1 MRKVNW
7 YLSIFSLILI
17 LALTSS
23 SDRVLEVS
31 AAKDAVTVSSVKG
44 LKTAVSRAMHNYDGK
59 LTISYKGNITPKMDQ
74 INGVVEQL
82 LAADDYL
89 SGSFKES
96 NIHYQ
101 YNSISAIINYT
112 FSYHTSK
119 NQEQYVDA
127 QVKRFINEEISE
139 KMSDF
144 DKVKAINNY
153 IVLNTK
159 YGSDTKASAHSAYA
173 VFKEGK
179 AVCQGYTLA
188 AYKLYQAAGI
198 DVRYVVGYVDKVAHS
213 WNLVKV
219 DGKWYHVDS
228 TFNDPTPDRAGK
240 VSSKYFLLSDS
251 ALAEDHRWVTK
262 DYQKASDTTY
272 NFIRDTDDFVKSGD
286 KVYYTK
292 VDGSRGIYI
301 RDTKTGNEK
310 KLTNTNAKYLVKAE
324 DWLYFSNKDKMGY
337 LTRIH
342 MDGSK
347 QTKIN
352 ERESSDLKI
361 LDQML
366 YYTNGGKEQIL
377 NLEEIV
383 EEDQKKDSGNL
394 FSYIEQFF
402 FQLFPGKLHE

>member
-17 LALTSS
+17 LALSS
-23 SDRVLEVS
+23 SRDGILEVS

-44 LKTAVSRAMHNYDGK
+44 LKSAVSKAMHNYEGK
-59 LTISYKGNITPKMDQ
+59 LIISYKGDITPKMEQ
-74 INGVVEQL
+74 INGVVEKL

-96 NIHYQ
+96 KIHYQ
-101 YNSISAIINYT
+101 YNSSSAIINYT

-119 NQEQYVDA
+119 SQEQYVDA
-127 QVKRFINEEISE
+127 QVKRFIKEEISE

-173 VFKEGK
+173 VFKEGE

-198 DVRYVVGYVDKVAHS
+198 DVRYVIGYVDQVAHS

-228 TFNDPTPDRAGK
+228 TFNDPTPDREGI

-251 ALAEDHRWVTK
+251 VLAEDHRWVTK
-262 DYQKASDTTY
+262 DYKAASDSSY
-272 NFIRDTDDFVKSGD
+272 NFIRDTEDFVKSGD
-286 KVYYTK
+286 QVYYTK
-292 VDGSRGIYI
+292 ANGSRGIYT
-301 RDTKTGNEK
+301 RDTTTGNEK
-310 KLTNTNAKYLVKAE
+310 EITNTNAKYLVKAG
-324 DWLYFSNKDKMGY
+324 DWLYFSNKDKNGY

-347 QTKIN
+347 KMKIN
-352 ERESSDLKI
+352 EQESSDLRVY
-361 LDQML
+361 DHTL
-366 YYTNGGKEQIL
+366 YYTGDGKEQML
-377 NLEEIV
+377 NLEGIV
-383 EEDQKKDSGNL
+383 EEAQKKDSGNL

>member
-17 LALTSS
+17 LALSS
-23 SDRVLEVS
+23 NRDGILEVS

-44 LKTAVSRAMHNYDGK
+44 LKSVVSKAMHNYEGK
-59 LTISYKGNITPKMDQ
+59 LIISYKGDITPKMEQ
-74 INGVVEQL
+74 INGVVEKL

-96 NIHYQ
+96 KIHYQ
-101 YNSISAIINYT
+101 YNSSSAIINYT

-119 NQEQYVDA
+119 SQEQYVDA
-127 QVKRFINEEISE
+127 QVKRFINKEISE

-173 VFKEGK
+173 VFKEGE

-198 DVRYVVGYVDKVAHS
+198 DVRYVVGYVDQVAHS

-228 TFNDPTPDRAGK
+228 TFNDPTPDRKGI

-262 DYQKASDTTY
+262 DYKTASDSSY
-272 NFIRDTDDFVKSGD
+272 NFIRDTEDFVKSGD
-286 KVYYTK
+286 QVYFTK
-292 VDGSRGIYI
+292 ANGSRGIYT
-301 RDTKTGNEK
+301 RDTTTGNEK
-310 KLTNTNAKYLVKAE
+310 KITNTNAKYLVKAG
-324 DWLYFSNKDKMGY
+324 DWLYFSNKDKNGY

-347 QTKIN
+347 KMKIN
-352 ERESSDLKI
+352 EQESSDLRVN
-361 LDQML
+361 DHTL
-366 YYTNGGKEQIL
+366 YYTADGKEQML

-383 EEDQKKDSGNL
+383 EEPQKKDSGNL

>member
-59 LTISYKGNITPKMDQ
+59 LTISYKGNITQKMDQ

-101 YNSISAIINYT
+101 YNSSSAIINYT

-119 NQEQYVDA
+119 SQEQYVDA
-127 QVKRFINEEISE
+127 QVKRFIKEEISE

-159 YGSDTKASAHSAYA
+159 YGSDTHASAHSAYA

-198 DVRYVVGYVDKVAHS
+198 DVRYVVGYVDQVAHS

-219 DGKWYHVDS
+219 DGKWYHIDS

-251 ALAEDHRWVTK
+251 ALAEDHRWVTE

-272 NFIRDTDDFVKSGD
+272 NFIRDTEDFVKSGD

-292 VDGSRGIYI
+292 SDGSRGIYI
-301 RDTKTGNEK
+301 RDTKTGNENK
-310 KLTNTNAKYLVKAE
+310 ITNTNAKYLVKAE
-324 DWLYFSNKDKMGY
+324 DWLYFSNKDQKGY
-337 LTRIH
+337 LTKINK
-342 MDGSK
+342 DGSK
-347 QTKIN
+347 QMKIN
-352 ERESSDLKI
+352 EQESSNLKV
-361 LDQML
+361 LDQIL
-366 YYTNGGKEQIL
+366 YYTANGKEQTL
-377 NLEEIV
+377 NLNEIV

>member
-1 MRKVNW
+1 M
-7 YLSIFSLILI
+7 I

-59 LTISYKGNITPKMDQ
+59 LTISYKGNITPKMNQ

-101 YNSISAIINYT
+101 YNSSSAIINYT

-153 IVLNTK
+153 IVLNTI

-352 ERESSDLKI
+352 EQESSDLKV

>member
-44 LKTAVSRAMHNYDGK
+44 LKTAVSRAMHNYEGK
-59 LTISYKGNITPKMDQ
+59 LIISYKGNITPKMEQ
-74 INGVVEQL
+74 INRVVEQL
-82 LAADDYL
+82 LADDDYL
-89 SGSFKES
+89 AGSFKES

-101 YNSISAIINYT
+101 YNSSSAIINYT

-119 NQEQYVDA
+119 SQEQYVDA
-127 QVKRFINEEISE
+127 QVKRFINEEITE

-159 YGSDTKASAHSAYA
+159 YGSDTKSSAHSAYA

-198 DVRYVVGYVDKVAHS
+198 DVRYVVGYVDQVAHS
-213 WNLVKV
+213 WNLVNV

-272 NFIRDTDDFVKSGD
+272 NFIRDTEDFVKSGD
-286 KVYYTK
+286 EVFYTK
-292 VDGSRGIYI
+292 ADGSRGIYK
-301 RDTKTGNEK
+301 RDTKLGTEK
-310 KLTNTNAKYLVKAE
+310 TVTNTNAKYLVKAG
-324 DWLYFSNKDKMGY
+324 DWLYFSNKDKKGY

-342 MDGSK
+342 MDGSN
-347 QTKIN
+347 QMKIN
-352 ERESSDLKI
+352 EQESSDLI
-361 LDQML
+361 VLDQIL
-366 YYTNGGKEQIL
+366 YFNGDEKEQTL
-377 NLEEIV
+377 NLEGIV
-383 EEDQKKDSGNL
+383 KGEQKKDYGNL
-394 FSYIEQFF
+394 FSYIEHFF
-402 FQLFPGKLHE
+402 FQLFPGKFRE